1 MTSDAAKNILDNST
15 LRILAIET
23 STEVCSIGLSV
34 CGKATVVENRAKQNH
49 SEHVLPMID
58 NLLGTNELSVGDID
72 LIGFGAGPGSF
83 TGVRLACSVAQGL
96 AFGIDIPVVPVPSLE
111 ALANR
116 TNREKVLVCQDARMN
131 QVYATA
137 FERRGDRWMSLA
149 EPYVCDPQDVV
160 IPQGDGWVACG
171 SGFVSY
177 KEVFETSTNFSIPFL
192 NDEYTRP
199 TAREVIHIAARE
211 FANGNAVAAEDAMP
225 TYIRNKVALTLDE
238 QASNQ

>member
-1 MTSDAAKNILDNST
+1 MTSDAAKNILDTST

-111 ALANR
+111 ALAHR
-116 TNREKVLVCQDARMN
+116 TKREKVLVCQDARMN

-137 FERRGDRWMSLA
+137 FERRG
-149 EPYVCDPQDVV
+149 
-160 IPQGDGWVACG
+160 VACG

-177 KEVFETSTNFSIPFL
+177 KEVFETSTKFSIPIL